1 MAELKTALRKATIA
15 SVLKP
20 VLCGSSLKNKGVQ
33 LMLDA
38 VVDYLPSPLDRP
50 AVLAHQ
56 ADGTAA
62 NLTADTNGPFAALA
76 FKVQVDPFVGRL
88 TYFRVYSGKIE
99 AGSYV
104 LNSTKG
110 EKERLSRIL
119 LMHANHR
126 EELKSIDAGEI
137 AAAVGL
143 KNTFTGDTLCDEKGD
158 IILESIN
165 FPEPVIAVAI
175 EPKTK
180 VDQEKMGEALH
191 RLAEEDPTF
200 RVRTDH
206 ETGQT
211 LISGMGELH
220 LEILVDRMKREF
232 KVEANVG
239 KPQVAYR
246 ETIRTEVKQEGKYIR
261 QSGGHGQYGH
271 VWLRVYPVATG
282 SGFEF
287 EDEIVGGAIPR
298 EFIPAVQKGVKESLD
313 RGVLAGYPVVDVGV
327 ALYDGSFHEVDSSEI
342 AFKIAASEAFKD
354 ACRKA
359 SPVILEPIM
368 SLDVVTPDEF
378 LGDVIGDISSRRG
391 QIEGTDIRG
400 NAKAVRAKVPMGQMF
415 GYATQLRSLTQGRA
429 SFTLEPSHYAEV
441 PDSIASTIEKR

>member
-1 MAELKTALRKATIA
+1 
-15 SVLKP
+15 
-20 VLCGSSLKNKGVQ
+20 
-33 LMLDA
+33 
-38 VVDYLPSPLDRP
+38 
-50 AVLAHQ
+50 
-56 ADGTAA
+56 
-62 NLTADTNGPFAALA
+62 
-76 FKVQVDPFVGRL
+76 VGRL
-88 TYFRVYSGKIE
+88 TYFRVYSGSVA
-99 AGSYV
+99 AGSYI
-104 LNSTKG
+104 LNSSKN

-143 KNTFTGDTLCDEKGD
+143 KNTFTGDTICGENESVV
-158 IILESIN
+158 LESIT
-165 FPEPVIAVAI
+165 FPDPVISIAI

-180 VDQEKMGEALH
+180 ADQEKMGTALH
-191 RLAEEDPTF
+191 HLAEEDPTF
-200 RVRTDH
+200 KIRTDS

-220 LEILVDRMKREF
+220 LEILVDRMRREF

-246 ETIRTEVKQEGKYIR
+246 ETVRAEVKQEGKYIR
-261 QSGGHGQYGH
+261 QSGGRGQYGH
-271 VWLRVYPVATG
+271 VWLRVYPRARG
-282 SGFEF
+282 EGFEF
-287 EDEIVGGAIPR
+287 KDEVVGGSIPR

-313 RGVLAGYPVVDVGV
+313 RGVLAGYPIVDVGV
-327 ALYDGSFHEVDSSEI
+327 ALYDGSYHEVDSSEI

-354 ACRKA
+354 GCRKA

-368 SLDVVTPDEF
+368 SLDVVTPDDF
-378 LGDVIGDISSRRG
+378 LGEVIGDISSRRG
-391 QIEGTDIRG
+391 QIEGTDVRG
-400 NAKAVRAKVPMGQMF
+400 NAKAVRAKVPMGSMF
-415 GYATQLRSLTQGRA
+415 GYATELRSLTQGRA